1 MLILRILINYYNDF
15 LRWLM
20 LDIFILN
27 LFKVHLSRQR
37 ILFHHKHLKREVYSV
52 IYLWFSIGV
61 IICQIRKTNRGLS
74 AWVCELCPIFDA
86 GWRLFTGDVHALSYM
101 RQIDGYLQRVYSAC
115 HLRQDGGCLQGVYA
129 LCYLGHDGDCLQGYV
144 NPVSYLRQVDGGL
157 HGYVNSVN

>member
-1 MLILRILINYYNDF
+1 
-15 LRWLM
+15 M

-27 LFKVHLSRQR
+27 LIKVNISRQI
-37 ILFHHKHLKREVYSV
+37 ILFNHKHLKREVYSV

-61 IICQIRKTNRGLS
+61 ILCQILKTNRGLS
-74 AWVCELCPIFDA
+74 EWVCELCPIFDA

-115 HLRQDGGCLQGVYA
+115 HLRQDGGCLRGVYSVCYLRQDGGCLQGVYA
-129 LCYLGHDGDCLQGYV
+129 LCYLGQDGDCLQGYV